1 MTLYLDN
8 EMKSCLSQM
17 KELNKKMADL
27 QEKNDKLT
35 NEKTI
40 ASNEIN
46 PNLKV
51 IKNWI
56 TSYNKLIELN
66 ETIRITK
73 IQMDLINKKKFI
85 GDNNEK
91 QIIIENYNK
100 YCTVNQEKLK
110 SLPKNYFSHNE
121 ILSMVNNA
129 RNSKLLFHNVLN
141 KDQLG
146 LYKTPYM
153 GPSNFMFEYINATY
167 NLFNIQQQKINELE
181 SKINKL
187 ESKID

>member
-110 SLPKNYFSHNE
+110 SL
-121 ILSMVNNA
+121 
-129 RNSKLLFHNVLN
+129 
-141 KDQLG
+141 
-146 LYKTPYM
+146 
-153 GPSNFMFEYINATY
+153 
-167 NLFNIQQQKINELE
+167 
-181 SKINKL
+181 
-187 ESKID
+187 